1 MATVLASKADGR
13 TPSPRG
19 GSTADLTGRD
29 RLVWNVAASWAGHLV
44 FIVAGFIM
52 PRQIDQHVG
61 QMGLGVWD
69 FGWTAVNYFFL
80 AQIGVG
86 VSVNRYVA
94 QHRAVGDVEGLER
107 TISAA
112 MALQL
117 AAAGVVLVLTAAS
130 AIWLPLL
137 FRERLGDELTA
148 ARSVIAL
155 LGLSTV
161 IRMAFQVFN
170 GVVTGCHRW
179 DLHNLLNSGAY
190 ALTVVAMLVTLSL
203 GGGLAAI
210 SGVYLVGALVNEVAR
225 LGLAYW
231 VCPELRISLRRVRWA
246 DARPLVAF
254 GAKLTS
260 IDTVKIIVGQLTGM
274 LVLGQIGVGTLAVY
288 SRLLALIRQTET
300 ITYKFSL
307 PLTPTASSL
316 QGSGHGVAVQKLFTD
331 STRIAA
337 CLVWPILIGFA
348 ISGDAILDL
357 WMGPRYAQSGLL
369 AFMAIASMFPLS
381 QQPLEMILV
390 GLNLHGR
397 FAAFTIVGSI
407 LGLIG
412 SIVAVHWWHW
422 ELLGIAGVGLV
433 VLNVEALWIVVNTC
447 RRLAIPLREYFVGSY
462 GEAILCCLPFA
473 AGLALV
479 RFAVPD
485 NSFARLGV
493 SLIVGPCILGPLY
506 WRRLLPGEVR
516 ERVLKTAKGRV
527 AALRLTLQAG
537 TQP

>member
-1 MATVLASKADGR
+1 MSTVLASKRAGR
-13 TPSPRG
+13 PPSPG
-19 GSTADLTGRD
+19 ATPDLTGRD

-44 FIVAGFIM
+44 FIVAGFVM

-94 QHRAVGDVEGLER
+94 QHRAVGDVDGLER

-117 AAAGVVLVLTAAS
+117 AAAGLVLLLTAAS

-137 FRERLGDELTA
+137 FRARLGEELIA
-148 ARSVIAL
+148 ARWVIAL

-161 IRMAFQVFN
+161 VRMAFQVFN

-190 ALTVVAMLVTLSL
+190 ALTVVVMLLTLSL

-210 SGVYLVGALVNEVAR
+210 SAVYLVGAILNEIAR
-225 LGLAYW
+225 MALAYR

-274 LVLGQIGVGTLAVY
+274 LVLGEIGVGTLAVY
-288 SRLLALIRQTET
+288 SRLSALIRQTET

-316 QGSGHGVAVQKLFTD
+316 QGSGNAAAVQQLFTD

-357 WMGPRYAQSGLL
+357 WMGPRYVQSGLL

-397 FAAFTIVGSI
+397 FAAFTIIGSL
-407 LGLIG
+407 LGL
-412 SIVAVHWWHW
+412 VATLIAVYSWHW

-433 VLNVEALWIVVNTC
+433 VLNIDALWIVINTC
-447 RRLAIPLREYFVGSY
+447 RRLAIPVKAYFVGAY
-462 GEAILCCLPFA
+462 GEAVLCCLPFA

-479 RFAVPD
+479 RFAIPD
-485 NSFARLGV
+485 NSLARLAV
-493 SLIVGPCILGPLY
+493 SMVVGPCILGPLY
-506 WRRLLPGEVR
+506 WRRLLTGEVR
-516 ERVLKTAKGRV
+516 ERLLKTARE
-527 AALRLTLQAG
+527 RLATFGLTPQTG
-537 TQP
+537 THP